1 MNGSS
6 CDILT
11 HTLPSSLTP
20 IRCAIPLGD
29 GAGGNIIVSPLD
41 HDGVPGGVKFNGRII
56 GDAAM
61 LEGPN
66 NGGVAKGRHGG
77 FGISEWGGRNP
88 HCVEG
93 LIIGCT
99 GAVSGKE
106 CCC

>member
-1 MNGSS
+1 
-6 CDILT
+6 
-11 HTLPSSLTP
+11 
-20 IRCAIPLGD
+20 
-29 GAGGNIIVSPLD
+29 
-41 HDGVPGGVKFNGRII
+41 
-56 GDAAM
+56 M

-77 FGISEWGGRNP
+77 FRIGEWGGRNP

-99 GAVSGKE
+99 GAMSGKE